1 MNEAITLLLA
11 AAASTAPANLPDI
24 EIAAR
29 VKAREV
35 RIEQQGRASAE
46 VRVEPEAGKR
56 IEVERNLPKGRS
68 AYRNLDL
75 ALKIEGRLAGPIAS
89 PENTSQQGTR

>member
-1 MNEAITLLLA
+1 MNEAITLVLA
-11 AAASTAPANLPDI
+11 AAASTATANLPDI

-29 VKAREV
+29 VKARELS
-35 RIEQQGRASAE
+35 IEQQGRASAE
-46 VRVEPEAGKR
+46 VRLKPEAGKR

-75 ALKIEGRLAGPIAS
+75 TLKVEGRLANLIAS
-89 PENTSQQGTR
+89 PENSSQQGTR

>member
-11 AAASTAPANLPDI
+11 AAAGTATANLPDI
-24 EIAAR
+24 EIAAS

-35 RIEQQGRASAE
+35 RVEQQGRASAE
-46 VRVEPEAGKR
+46 VRVEPEAAKR

-68 AYRNLDL
+68 TYRNFDL
-75 ALKIEGRLAGPIAS
+75 TLKVEGRLADHIAS

>member
-1 MNEAITLLLA
+1 MNEAITMVLA
-11 AAASTAPANLPDI
+11 AAASTATTGPPDV

-46 VRVEPEAGKR
+46 IRVEPEAAKR

-68 AYRNLDL
+68 TYRNLDL
-75 ALKIEGRLAGPIAS
+75 TLKVEGRLADPIAS

>member
-1 MNEAITLLLA
+1 MDEAITLLLA
-11 AAASTAPANLPDI
+11 AAASTATANLPDV

-29 VKAREV
+29 VRAREV

-46 VRVEPEAGKR
+46 VRVEPEAAKR

-68 AYRNLDL
+68 TYRNLDL
-75 ALKIEGRLAGPIAS
+75 TLKIEGRLADQVAS